1 MGNDHVDLKHLTVK
15 RDKLEHELVLLRA
28 EQSGLDQKMRAAVRE
43 QSSIDA
49 QIRKMKESTKVK
61 PVIVSEHALLR
72 YLERV
77 KGVDIEQV
85 KKEIIPEHILQR
97 VRAMG
102 NGEYPVGGTHTLKVQ
117 DSTVVTVLTKEEK
130 PIPKEKPAAPAI
142 PSAPP
147 IIELKKPAGALQ
159 CLSCKDHVDR
169 LLKGDICEI
178 CTQEEIM
185 GEQDA

>member
-1 MGNDHVDLKHLTVK
+1 MGNDQADLKHLSVR
-15 RDKLEHELVLLRA
+15 RDRLDHELALLRS
-28 EQSGLDQKMRAAVRE
+28 ELSGLDQKIRAATRE
-43 QSSIDA
+43 QSGIDA
-49 QIRKMKESTKVK
+49 QIRKLKESTKIK

-77 KGVDIEQV
+77 KGVDIEAL
-85 KKEIIPEHILQR
+85 KKEIAPEHILGR

-117 DSTVVTVLTKEEK
+117 DSTIVTVLTKEEK
-130 PIPKEKPAAPAI
+130 PIPKEREPKTPAVVT
-142 PSAPP
+142 PP
-147 IIELKKPAGALQ
+147 LIEIKKPVGALQ
-159 CLSCKDHVDR
+159 CLRCKDGVDR
-169 LLKGDICEI
+169 LLKGDICEV